1 MAQSLKDEIGKRE
14 PFDLPEEEAYLNIA
28 RTCSVLSCQFAR
40 LFRAQGLSEATY
52 NILRILRGE
61 SAPQRGGAAGGGV
74 PMQTIGERLVA
85 RVPDVTRL
93 VDRLERSGLV
103 QRTRTSEDRRVVLVS
118 ITVRGI
124 GLLSKL
130 DEPVRELHRRQ
141 LGHLP
146 KRDLEQLTRLLV
158 RARHPEDE

>member
-1 MAQSLKDEIGKRE
+1 MVQSLKDEIGKRE
-14 PFDLPEEEAYLNIA
+14 PFDLLEEEAYLNLA

-61 SAPQRGGAAGGGV
+61 SAPQRAGAGV
-74 PMQTIGERLVA
+74 PMQTIGERLIA

-141 LGHLP
+141 LGHLS